1 MSTPARLLRGVL
13 GLRRRPA
20 SALTLSGTMLLAP
33 PAALLASAGAGD
45 PPPPSM
51 LALVVLLSL
60 GFARAPDS
68 GFGLLALVSVVAWWS
83 LVADDGL
90 HPSVLVAAVL
100 LTAAHV
106 AGLVAAYG
114 PPGLAISPSI
124 GAVWIARGAVV
135 LLAAPVIWV
144 LARIVRDNDPVAALF
159 QAGLLVSVLA
169 VVLAALAL
177 GGSRS
182 DGRASG

>member
-1 MSTPARLLRGVL
+1 M
-13 GLRRRPA
+13 LRRWPA
-20 SALTLSGTMLLAP
+20 SALALRGTMLLAP

-45 PPPPSM
+45 PPPTSM
-51 LALVVLLSL
+51 LALVALVSL
-60 GFARAPDS
+60 GFAIAPDS

-100 LTAAHV
+100 LTSAHV

-114 PPGLAISPSI
+114 PPGVAISTAISS
-124 GAVWIARGAVV
+124 VWVARLATV
-135 LLAAPVIWV
+135 LLAAPVVWV
-144 LARIVRDNDPVAALF
+144 LARVVRGNDPVEPLF
-159 QAGLLVSVLA
+159 QAGLLVSVLV

-177 GGSRS
+177 GGARRS
-182 DGRASG
+182 DRTPG